1 MRGAATVSARSD
13 LGAALARA
21 SVAVDDRFGIVRQ
34 VALHEIGPSDPPFFF
49 ATAQLAST
57 HPFSDAVASALNG
70 GAGTTSES
78 ALLGALG
85 EAVERYAIG
94 CYREEDTFR
103 ASFREVERVALDPSR
118 LIFFAD
124 EQYSWER
131 FPYVRFNAEAPL
143 SWVTGVS
150 LADGSEK
157 LVPAARVFTPYVA
170 PGPAERL
177 LQSTSTGAAC
187 HVEKAQATLLGL
199 YECIERD
206 AVMIA
211 WLNRLRLPVVDPDG
225 FEDAE
230 LAAAVERCR
239 VVDLDVRLLD
249 ATMDVGV
256 PTVLAVLVGPLG
268 IVPSVA
274 VGAATRPTMVEA
286 ARKALVESAH
296 TFFWIHT
303 RCRVSDLP
311 RFRSDYADV
320 VSLDQHSLL
329 YGDPR
334 MRAKLGFLIDPAER
348 VAPVRGPMRARHVEE
363 VAGSDEMARC
373 REALRRLE
381 LEAVVVDVTPRDVA
395 DLGLAVVRV
404 VVVDLHP
411 LWGGHHVRCLGGE
424 RVGDVHVRL
433 GYLPRSLNPA
443 ELNADPHPL
452 P

>member
-1 MRGAATVSARSD
+1 MSGRSD
-13 LGAALARA
+13 LGALARA
-21 SVAVDDRFGIVRQ
+21 SLAVDDRFGIVRQ
-34 VALHEIGPSDPPFFF
+34 VVVHEVGPSDPPFFF

-57 HPFSDAVASALNG
+57 RPFSDAVASTLNG

-78 ALLGALG
+78 ALLGAIG

-94 CYREEDTFR
+94 AYREEDTFR

-131 FPYVRFNAEAPL
+131 FPYVRFSSEAPL
-143 SWVTGVS
+143 SWVAGVS
-150 LADGSEK
+150 LLDGSEK
-157 LVPAARVFTPYVA
+157 LVPAARVFTPYLP
-170 PGPAERL
+170 PGAGERL

-187 HVEKAQATLLGL
+187 HVEQEQAALLGL

-211 WLNRLRLPVVDPDG
+211 WLNRLPIPALDPGALEDG
-225 FEDAE
+225 E
-230 LAAAVERCR
+230 LASAVERCR
-239 VVDLDVRLLD
+239 GIDLEVRLFD
-249 ATMDVGV
+249 ATTDVGV
-256 PTVLAVLVGPLG
+256 PTVLAVLSSPLG
-268 IVPSVA
+268 IVPSSA
-274 VGAATRPTMVEA
+274 VGAATRSTMVEA
-286 ARKALVESAH
+286 ARKALIESAH

-303 RCRVSDLP
+303 RCRVSDFP

-334 MRAKLGFLIDPAER
+334 MRAKLGFLIEQAGTEASGRAFSRPRNAEE
-348 VAPVRGPMRARHVEE
+348 A
-363 VAGSDEMARC
+363 AGADEMARC
-373 REALRRLE
+373 REALRRLG
-381 LEAVVVDVTPRDVA
+381 LEAVVIDVTPRDVA

-404 VVVDLHP
+404 VVAGLHP
-411 LWGGHHVRCLGGE
+411 LWGGHHVRCLGGT
-424 RVGDVHVRL
+424 RVGTVPVAL
-433 GYLPRSLNPA
+433 GYVSQPLRPA

>member
-1 MRGAATVSARSD
+1 VSIVSGRSD

-21 SVAVDDRFGIVRQ
+21 ALAVDDRFGVVRQ
-34 VALHEIGPSDPPFFF
+34 VAVHDVGPSDPPFFF

-57 HPFSDAVASALNG
+57 RPFSDAIASTLNG

-78 ALLGALG
+78 ALLGAIG
-85 EAVERYAIG
+85 EAMERYAIG
-94 CYREEDTFR
+94 AYREEGTFR
-103 ASFREVERVALDPSR
+103 ASFREVERVAVNPTR

-131 FPYVRFNAEAPL
+131 FPYVRFSPETPL
-143 SWVTGVS
+143 SWVAGTS
-150 LADGSEK
+150 LLDGSEK

-187 HVEKAQATLLGL
+187 HVEKEQATLLGL

-211 WLNRLRLPVVDPDG
+211 WLNRVPLPVLDPAAL
-225 FEDAE
+225 EDAE
-230 LAAAVERCR
+230 LASAVERCR
-239 VVDLDVRLLD
+239 GVDLEVRLFD
-249 ATMDVGV
+249 ATADLGV
-256 PTVLAVLVGPLG
+256 PTVLAVLAGPPG
-268 IVPSVA
+268 TVPSAA
-274 VGAATRPTMVEA
+274 VGAAARATTIEA
-286 ARKALVESAH
+286 ARKALIESAH

-334 MRAKLGFLIDPAER
+334 MRAKLGFLIEAAAKDAPHRASSRPRDAEKT
-348 VAPVRGPMRARHVEE
+348 
-363 VAGSDEMARC
+363 AGADELARC
-373 REALRRLE
+373 REALRRRGLD
-381 LEAVVVDVTPRDVA
+381 AVVVDVTPRDVA
-395 DLGLAVVRV
+395 DLGFVVVRAVVA
-404 VVVDLHP
+404 DLHP
-411 LWGGHHVRCLGGE
+411 LWGGHHVRCLGGD
-424 RVGDVHVRL
+424 RVGTVPVTL
-433 GYLPRSLNPA
+433 GYLPRPLRPA
-443 ELNADPHPL
+443 ELNTDPHPL

>member
-1 MRGAATVSARSD
+1 MSRQSN

-21 SVAVDDRFGIVRQ
+21 SLAVDDRFGIVRQ
-34 VALHEIGPSDPPFFF
+34 VAVHEVGPSDPPFFF

-57 HPFSDAVASALNG
+57 RPFSTAAASVLNG
-70 GAGTTSES
+70 GAGPTSES

-94 CYREEDTFR
+94 SYREEDTFR

-131 FPYVRFNAEAPL
+131 FPYVRFSPETPL
-143 SWVTGVS
+143 SWVAGVS
-150 LADGSEK
+150 LSDGSEK

-170 PGPAERL
+170 PHPAERL

-187 HVEKAQATLLGL
+187 HSEKEQATLLGL

-211 WLNRLRLPVVDPDG
+211 WLNRMSLALLDPAAY
-225 FEDAE
+225 EDWE
-230 LAAAVERCR
+230 LASAVERCR
-239 VVDLDVRLLD
+239 RVDLDVQLFD
-249 ATMDVGV
+249 ATTDVGV
-256 PTVLAVLVGPLG
+256 PTVLAVLASPLG

-274 VGAATRPTMVEA
+274 VGAATRASMVEA
-286 ARKALVESAH
+286 ARKALIESAH

-334 MRAKLGFLIDPAER
+334 MRTKLGFLMEHGKRGASSRTAEPR
-348 VAPVRGPMRARHVEE
+348 D
-363 VAGSDEMARC
+363 VAGTTAADEFARC
-373 REALRRLE
+373 RDVLRWLD

-404 VVVDLHP
+404 VVTDLHP
-411 LWGGHHVRCLGGE
+411 LWGGHHVRCLGGV
-424 RVGDVHVRL
+424 RVRQTPVTL
-433 GYLPRSLNPA
+433 GYFPQALRPA
-443 ELNADPHPL
+443 ELNTDPHPL